1 MQANLYTNFAINQEN
16 KMKIIKLKLDS
27 NLVVSCLK
35 NPFRRIRLRSFPL
48 FLMIVKELQYLL
60 LDKGVYARNYS
71 NGAFCKPRGIWWLGR
86 NRFIYGI
93 LFCFGNLFGI
103 PTEEDCLNERSL
115 STLLLKQI
123 NNNTKSK

>member
-16 KMKIIKLKLDS
+16 KMEIIKLKLDS

-35 NPFRRIRLRSFPL
+35 SPFRRIRLRSFPL

-86 NRFIYGI
+86 NKFIRFVASTTSCERGGG
-93 LFCFGNLFGI
+93 FGKGGDI
-103 PTEEDCLNERSL
+103 ISL
-115 STLLLKQI
+115 C
-123 NNNTKSK
+123 